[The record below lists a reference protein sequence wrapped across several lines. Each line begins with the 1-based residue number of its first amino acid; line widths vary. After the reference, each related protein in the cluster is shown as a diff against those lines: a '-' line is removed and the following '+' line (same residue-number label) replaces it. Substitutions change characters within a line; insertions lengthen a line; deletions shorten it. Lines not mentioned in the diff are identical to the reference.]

1 MGKNP
6 YEVPGNMKRITVAV
20 SVVLLLAAMAM
31 AQASSGSSGQTGA
44 NSQAATSQGSSQ
56 SNAKSQAKTS
66 QNNGTFAL
74 PENRTKLGGN
84 DASARISREVMH
96 ELLMDP
102 YYSVFDNLAYRVDGN
117 TVTLMGSVVNQ
128 RVKDDAV
135 ASVKKIEGV
144 DKVNDQIDVLPPSPM
159 DDQIRRAAYRA
170 IFGADG
176 LSRYSMGAV
185 PPIHII
191 VKNGHMQL
199 VGVVDSEADKNQAG
213 IRANSVP
220 NVFSVENNLQV
231 VPSS

>member
-1 MGKNP
+1 
-6 YEVPGNMKRITVAV
+6 MKRAGVVAG
-20 SVVLLLAAMAM
+20 SVFLLLVSMAM
-31 AQASSGSSGQTGA
+31 AQASSGSSGQAGSNQ

-56 SNAKSQAKTS
+56 SNAKSQANTS

-84 DASARISREVMH
+84 DSSARISREVMH

-144 DKVNDQIDVLPPSPM
+144 DKVNDEIDVLPPSPM

-176 LSRYSMGAV
+176 LSRYAMGAV

-199 VGVVDSEADKNQAG
+199 VGVVDSQADKQQAG

-220 NVFSVENNLQV
+220 NVFSVENDLQV

>member
-1 MGKNP
+1 MT
-6 YEVPGNMKRITVAV
+6 RIGVVAG
-20 SVVLLLAAMAM
+20 SVLLLLVGMAM
-31 AQASSGSSGQTGA
+31 AQSSSGSSGQSGSNQ
-44 NSQAATSQGSSQ
+44 NSPAAMSQ
-56 SNAKSQAKTS
+56 SGSQNSKSQANTS

-74 PENRTKLGGN
+74 PENRTKLGGT

-159 DDQIRRAAYRA
+159 DDQIRRAEYRA

-191 VKNGHMQL
+191 VKNGHVQL
-199 VGVVDSEADKNQAG
+199 VGVVSSEADKTQAG
-213 IRANSVP
+213 LRANSVP
-220 NVFSVENNLQV
+220 NVFSVENDLQV
-231 VPSS
+231 MPSS

>member
-1 MGKNP
+1 
-6 YEVPGNMKRITVAV
+6 MKRITVAV
-20 SVVLLLAAMAM
+20 SVLLLLAAMAM

-56 SNAKSQAKTS
+56 SNAKSQANTS

-144 DKVNDQIDVLPPSPM
+144 DKVND
-159 DDQIRRAAYRA
+159 
-170 IFGADG
+170 
-176 LSRYSMGAV
+176 
-185 PPIHII
+185 
-191 VKNGHMQL
+191 
-199 VGVVDSEADKNQAG
+199 
-213 IRANSVP
+213 
-220 NVFSVENNLQV
+220 
-231 VPSS
+231 